1 MKKWTNLFWMM
12 LSLLLIG
19 QPMGAQEQEQE
30 EDRNAIFKVSVGE
43 FSYTPK
49 QKKESV
55 GSVLGAV
62 GEALLLGKTTQQ
74 HDNYNEAVRAS
85 IVKGISG
92 VRRFNAID
100 GAFQE
105 GEVQGGM
112 KALYVDGTI
121 LNVSTA
127 TQIETHTDS
136 KKKTYTTTYYKATI
150 GVTINVKDATND
162 YVVNSQ
168 TFNISDYDLSW
179 VETTEGAINNAL
191 GELSKR
197 ITKFYNRY
205 FPLNAFI
212 VERGNEKKDKQQE
225 VYIDLGGQH
234 GAYDGMHLTV
244 YSVKTIAGRYARK
257 ELGKLKIK
265 EVMGDD
271 ISLCKVTGGGKNIKA
286 ALDEGQTVVAV
297 TTD

>member
-105 GEVQGGM
+105 GEVQEGM

-244 YSVKTIAGRYARK
+244 YSVKTIAGRYAR
-257 ELGKLKIK
+257 
-265 EVMGDD
+265 
-271 ISLCKVTGGGKNIKA
+271 
-286 ALDEGQTVVAV
+286 
-297 TTD
+297 

>member
-105 GEVQGGM
+105 GEVREGM

>member
-1 MKKWTNLFWMM
+1 M
-12 LSLLLIG
+12 SRLIG
-19 QPMGAQEQEQE
+19 IILMALFLQPMAQMTWGQEQE
-30 EDRNAIFKVSVGE
+30 EDRNAVFKVAIGE

-49 QKKESV
+49 QQKENV

-62 GEALLLGKTTQQ
+62 GEALLLGKTTQR

-105 GEVQGGM
+105 GEVKEGM

-121 LNVSTA
+121 LNVSTT

-136 KKKTYTTTYYKATI
+136 KKKTYTTTYYKAII
-150 GVTINVKDATND
+150 GVTVNVKDATND

-168 TFNISDYDLSW
+168 TFNVSDYDLSW
-179 VETTEGAINNAL
+179 VESAEGAINNAL
-191 GELSKR
+191 KVLSGQ
-197 ITKFYNRY
+197 ITRFYNRF

-212 VERGNEKKDKQQE
+212 IERGNEKKDKQQE

-234 GAYDGMHLTV
+234 GAYSGMHLTV

-265 EVMGDD
+265 DVMGDD
-271 ISLCKVTGGGKNIKA
+271 ISLCKVTSGGKNIKA
-286 ALDEGQTVVAV
+286 ALDEEQTVVAV

>member
-1 MKKWTNLFWMM
+1 MRR
-12 LSLLLIG
+12 LIG
-19 QPMGAQEQEQE
+19 IILMALLWQPMLRTVTAQEQE
-30 EDRNAIFKVSVGE
+30 EDRNTVFKVAIGE

-49 QKKESV
+49 QQKENV

-62 GEALLLGKTTQQ
+62 GEALLLGKTTQR

-85 IVKGISG
+85 IVKGLSG

-105 GEVQGGM
+105 GEVKEGM

-121 LNVSTA
+121 LNVSTT

-136 KKKTYTTTYYKATI
+136 KKKTYTITYYKAII
-150 GVTINVKDATND
+150 GVTVNVKDATND

-168 TFNISDYDLSW
+168 TFNVSDYDLSW
-179 VETTEGAINNAL
+179 VESTEGAINNAL
-191 GELSKR
+191 KVLSGQ
-197 ITKFYNRY
+197 ITRFYNRY
-205 FPLNAFI
+205 FPLSAFI
-212 VERGNEKKDKQQE
+212 IERGNEKKDKQQE

-234 GAYDGMHLTV
+234 GAYSGMHLTV

-265 EVMGDD
+265 DVMGDD
-271 ISLCKVTGGGKNIKA
+271 ISLCKVTSGGKNIKA
-286 ALDEGQTVVAV
+286 ALDEEQMVVAI

>member
-1 MKKWTNLFWMM
+1 M
-12 LSLLLIG
+12 
-19 QPMGAQEQEQE
+19 
-30 EDRNAIFKVSVGE
+30 
-43 FSYTPK
+43 
-49 QKKESV
+49 

-62 GEALLLGKTTQQ
+62 GEALLLGKTTQR

-105 GEVQGGM
+105 GEVKEGM

-121 LNVSTA
+121 LNVSTT

-136 KKKTYTTTYYKATI
+136 KKKTYTTTYYKAII
-150 GVTINVKDATND
+150 GVTVNVKDATND

-168 TFNISDYDLSW
+168 TFNVSDYDLSW
-179 VETTEGAINNAL
+179 VESTEGAINNAL
-191 GELSKR
+191 KVLSGQ
-197 ITKFYNRY
+197 ITRFYNRF

-212 VERGNEKKDKQQE
+212 IERGNEKKDKQQE

-234 GAYDGMHLTV
+234 GAYSGMHLTV

-265 EVMGDD
+265 DVMGDD
-271 ISLCKVTGGGKNIKA
+271 ISLCKVTSGGKNIKA
-286 ALDEGQTVVAV
+286 ALDEEQTVVAV

>member
-105 GEVQGGM
+105 GEVQEGM

-205 FPLNAFI
+205 FPLNASI

-286 ALDEGQTVVAV
+286 ALDEGQTVVAI

>member
-1 MKKWTNLFWMM
+1 M
-12 LSLLLIG
+12 SRLIG
-19 QPMGAQEQEQE
+19 IILMALFLQPMAQMTWGQEQE
-30 EDRNAIFKVSVGE
+30 EDRNAVFKVAIGE

-49 QKKESV
+49 QQKENV

-62 GEALLLGKTTQQ
+62 GEALLLGKTTQR

-105 GEVQGGM
+105 GEVQEGM

-127 TQIETHTDS
+127 TQIGTHTDA

-150 GVTINVKDATND
+150 GVTVNVKDATND
-162 YVVNSQ
+162 FVINSQ
-168 TFNISDYDLSW
+168 TFNVSDYDLSW

-191 GELSKR
+191 SVLSGQ
-197 ITKFYNRY
+197 ITRFYNRF

-212 VERGNEKKDKQQE
+212 IERGNEKKDKQQE

-234 GAYDGMHLTV
+234 GAYSGMHLTV
-244 YSVKTIAGRYARK
+244 YSVQTIAGRYARK

-265 EVMGDD
+265 DVMGDD
-271 ISLCKVTGGGKNIKA
+271 ISLCKVTSGGKNIKA
-286 ALDEGQTVVAV
+286 ALDEEQTVVAV

>member
-1 MKKWTNLFWMM
+1 M
-12 LSLLLIG
+12 SRLIG
-19 QPMGAQEQEQE
+19 IILMALFLQPMAQMTWGQEQE
-30 EDRNAIFKVSVGE
+30 EDRNAVFKVAIGE

-49 QKKESV
+49 QQKENV

-62 GEALLLGKTTQQ
+62 GEALLLGKTTQR

-105 GEVQGGM
+105 GEVQEGM

-150 GVTINVKDATND
+150 GVTVNVKDATND
-162 YVVNSQ
+162 FVINSQ
-168 TFNISDYDLSW
+168 TFNVSDYDLSW

-191 GELSKR
+191 SVLSGQ
-197 ITKFYNRY
+197 ITRFYNRF

-212 VERGNEKKDKQQE
+212 IERGNEKKDKQQE

-234 GAYDGMHLTV
+234 GAYSGMHLTV

-265 EVMGDD
+265 DVMGDD
-271 ISLCKVTGGGKNIKA
+271 ISLCKVTSGGKNIKA
-286 ALDEGQTVVAV
+286 ALDEEQTVVAV

>member
-1 MKKWTNLFWMM
+1 MRR
-12 LSLLLIG
+12 LIG
-19 QPMGAQEQEQE
+19 IILMALLWQPMLRTVTAQEQE
-30 EDRNAIFKVSVGE
+30 EDRNTVFKVAIGE

-49 QKKESV
+49 QQKENV

-62 GEALLLGKTTQQ
+62 GEALLLGKTTKR

-85 IVKGISG
+85 IVKGLSG

-105 GEVQGGM
+105 GEVKEGM

-121 LNVSTA
+121 LNVSTT

-136 KKKTYTTTYYKATI
+136 KKKTYTITYYKAII
-150 GVTINVKDATND
+150 GVTVNVKDATND

-168 TFNISDYDLSW
+168 TFNVSDYDLSW
-179 VETTEGAINNAL
+179 VESTEGAINNAL
-191 GELSKR
+191 KVLSGQ
-197 ITKFYNRY
+197 ITRFYNRY
-205 FPLNAFI
+205 FPLSAFI
-212 VERGNEKKDKQQE
+212 IERGNEKKDKQQE

-234 GAYDGMHLTV
+234 GAYSGMHLTV

-265 EVMGDD
+265 DVMGDD
-271 ISLCKVTGGGKNIKA
+271 ISLCKVTSGGKNIKA
-286 ALDEGQTVVAV
+286 ALDEEQMVVAI

>member
-105 GEVQGGM
+105 GEVQEGM

-234 GAYDGMHLTV
+234 GVYDGMHLTV

-286 ALDEGQTVVAV
+286 ALDEGQTVVAI

>member
-1 MKKWTNLFWMM
+1 M
-12 LSLLLIG
+12 SRLIG
-19 QPMGAQEQEQE
+19 IILMALFLQPMAQMTWGQEQE
-30 EDRNAIFKVSVGE
+30 EDRNAVFKVAIGE

-49 QKKESV
+49 QQKENV

-62 GEALLLGKTTQQ
+62 GEALLLGKTTQR

-105 GEVQGGM
+105 GEVQEGM

-127 TQIETHTDS
+127 TQIETHTDA
-136 KKKTYTTTYYKATI
+136 KKKAYTTTYYKATI
-150 GVTINVKDATND
+150 GVTVNVKDATND
-162 YVVNSQ
+162 FVINSQ
-168 TFNISDYDLSW
+168 TFNVSDYDLSW

-191 GELSKR
+191 SVLSGQ
-197 ITKFYNRY
+197 ITRFYNRF

-212 VERGNEKKDKQQE
+212 IERGNEKKDKQQE

-234 GAYDGMHLTV
+234 GAYSGMHLTV

-265 EVMGDD
+265 DVMGDD
-271 ISLCKVTGGGKNIKA
+271 ISLCKVTSGGKNIKA
-286 ALDEGQTVVAV
+286 ALDEEQTVVAV

>member
-1 MKKWTNLFWMM
+1 MRR
-12 LSLLLIG
+12 LIG
-19 QPMGAQEQEQE
+19 IILMALLWQPMLRTVTAQEQE
-30 EDRNAIFKVSVGE
+30 EDRNTVFKVAIGE

-49 QKKESV
+49 QQKENV

-62 GEALLLGKTTQQ
+62 GEALLLGKTTQR

-85 IVKGISG
+85 IVKGLSG

-105 GEVQGGM
+105 GEVKEGM

-121 LNVSTA
+121 LNVSTT

-136 KKKTYTTTYYKATI
+136 KKKTDTTTYYKAII
-150 GVTINVKDATND
+150 GVTVNVKDATND

-168 TFNISDYDLSW
+168 TFNVSDYDLSL
-179 VETTEGAINNAL
+179 VESTEGAINNAL
-191 GELSKR
+191 KVLSGQ
-197 ITKFYNRY
+197 ITRFYNRY
-205 FPLNAFI
+205 FPLSAFI
-212 VERGNEKKDKQQE
+212 IERGNEKKDKQQE

-234 GAYDGMHLTV
+234 GAYSGMHLTV

-265 EVMGDD
+265 DVMGDD
-271 ISLCKVTGGGKNIKA
+271 ISLCKVTSGGKNIKA
-286 ALDEGQTVVAV
+286 ALDEEQMVVAI

>member
-1 MKKWTNLFWMM
+1 M
-12 LSLLLIG
+12 SRLIG
-19 QPMGAQEQEQE
+19 IILMALFLQPMAQMTWGQEQE
-30 EDRNAIFKVSVGE
+30 EDRNAVFKVAIGE

-49 QKKESV
+49 QQKENV

-62 GEALLLGKTTQQ
+62 GEALLLGKTTQR

-105 GEVQGGM
+105 GEVQEGM

-127 TQIETHTDS
+127 TQIATHTDA

-150 GVTINVKDATND
+150 GVTVNVKDATND
-162 YVVNSQ
+162 FVINSQ
-168 TFNISDYDLSW
+168 TFNVSDYDLSW

-191 GELSKR
+191 SVLSGQ
-197 ITKFYNRY
+197 ITRFYNRF

-212 VERGNEKKDKQQE
+212 IERGNEKKDKQQE

-234 GAYDGMHLTV
+234 GAYSGMHLTV

-265 EVMGDD
+265 DVMGDD
-271 ISLCKVTGGGKNIKA
+271 ISLCKVTSGGKNIKA
-286 ALDEGQTVVAV
+286 ALDEEQTVVAV

>member
-1 MKKWTNLFWMM
+1 MRRLVGIVLMA
-12 LSLLLIG
+12 LLW
-19 QPMGAQEQEQE
+19 QPMLQMVAAQEQE
-30 EDRNAIFKVSVGE
+30 EDRNAVYKVAVGE

-49 QKKESV
+49 EKKESV

-62 GEALLLGKTTQQ
+62 GEALLLGKTTQR

-100 GAFQE
+100 GAFQK
-105 GEVQGGM
+105 GEVSEGM

-121 LNVSTA
+121 LNVSTT

-136 KKKTYTTTYYKATI
+136 KKKTYTTTYYKAII
-150 GVTINVKDATND
+150 GVTVNVKDATND

-168 TFNISDYDLSW
+168 TFNVSDYDLSW

-191 GELSKR
+191 QVLSKQ
-197 ITKFYNRY
+197 ITRFYNRY
-205 FPLNAFI
+205 FPLSAFI

-234 GAYDGMHLTV
+234 GAYKGMHLTV

-257 ELGKLKIK
+257 ELGKLKIMD
-265 EVMGDD
+265 VMGDD
-271 ISLCKVTGGGKNIKA
+271 VSLCKVTSGGKNIKA
-286 ALDEGQTVVAV
+286 ALDEEQTVVAV

>member
-105 GEVQGGM
+105 GEVQEGM